1 MPSSHL
7 PRQPL
12 GSEKAG
18 ITSHV
23 SLFTLRTPASTPPQT
38 QHTINSLNEGRG
50 AATDS
55 NTAEATLRASSK
67 TLTVTIPTQ
76 DKMPLPVTC

>member
-1 MPSSHL
+1 MQGALLPSPPPASGL
-7 PRQPL
+7 RE
-12 GSEKAG
+12 GRN
-18 ITSHV
+18 HV